1 MKMIP
6 TVLFVVLA
14 SVSSASAEQVKVSN
28 PVHPGSNLPILSF
41 SNHDGV
47 CRMLGFEKAVAASV
61 IRSDKGPSAKSE
73 MVFGLSVDTNG
84 RVYGHDRMWAIAEI
98 TCMNADPAF
107 IVPEESQDF
116 LNPVHPQTGLPFAY
130 LDRSVKARDQIC
142 QSLGSDRSTRGLDW
156 PLVSNETKRG
166 TLVHD
171 TRDVQDIDAPTF
183 SRIICVKVNPL
194 APIPPP
200 PVIKETPVET
210 PPAVEPEKKPE
221 TPPKKRREGEESEEE
236 ESEEE
241 EEDVRPTG
249 SRRPPVESEDD
260 SSED

>member
-1 MKMIP
+1 
-6 TVLFVVLA
+6 
-14 SVSSASAEQVKVSN
+14 
-28 PVHPGSNLPILSF
+28 
-41 SNHDGV
+41 
-47 CRMLGFEKAVAASV
+47 MLGFEKAVAASV
-61 IRSDKGPSAKSE
+61 IRSDKGPGAKAE

-84 RVYGHDRMWAIAEI
+84 RIYGHDRMWAIAEI

-142 QSLGSDRSTRGLDW
+142 QALGSDRSTRGLDW

-183 SRIICVKVNPL
+183 SRMICVKVNPL
-194 APIPPP
+194 APLPPP
-200 PVIKETPVET
+200 PIIKEIPIEDPTS
-210 PPAVEPEKKPE
+210 VEPEKNSE
-221 TPPKKRREGEESEEE
+221 TPAKKREEGENEESEEE
-236 ESEEE
+236 TEEE
-241 EEDVRPTG
+241 EETSTG
-249 SRRPPVESEDD
+249 SRRRPIETEDD
-260 SSED
+260 ASEG